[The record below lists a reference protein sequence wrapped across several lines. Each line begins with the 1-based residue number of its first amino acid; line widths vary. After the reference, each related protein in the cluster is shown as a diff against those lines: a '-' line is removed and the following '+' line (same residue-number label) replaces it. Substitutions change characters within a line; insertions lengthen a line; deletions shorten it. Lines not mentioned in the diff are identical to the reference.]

1 MSLYYASPHAHLQH
15 HRYTTMCIF
24 EYSYYL
30 QETILL
36 PSANVISLFST
47 RFFSIQVTWVGA
59 LSASSTTSTV
69 PDLTARTYSHIV
81 HICITEI
88 IIARNLVSILE
99 ENPGTL
105 SVHLVPMAEVSVFV
119 L

>member
-1 MSLYYASPHAHLQH
+1 
-15 HRYTTMCIF
+15 MCIL
-24 EYSYYL
+24 EYSYL

-69 PDLTARTYSHIV
+69 PDLTARTYSH
-81 HICITEI
+81 CAYITEI
-88 IIARNLVSILE
+88 IIITARSLVSVLE
-99 ENPGTL
+99 ENLGTL
-105 SVHLVPMAEVSVFV
+105 SAHLVLMAEVSVFV